1 MHISLTSNAH
11 HSKIRKGRD
20 SVRKDLNL
28 LGYND
33 SLEEALPELAQRF
46 MLGDPERR
54 KKFLDQVKA
63 DAYFLAKMGI
73 MDYSLLVGVHGRTP
87 KLVPGYN
94 IGRGDGKAN
103 GFVEVV
109 EDAVERDREL
119 KDAQRFVYNTKK
131 MAEVLMQDE
140 GMSYEEAWEYLE
152 FNTFSAYVG
161 ENTPIY
167 VEEID
172 DEY

>member
-1 MHISLTSNAH
+1 
-11 HSKIRKGRD
+11 
-20 SVRKDLNL
+20 
-28 LGYND
+28 
-33 SLEEALPELAQRF
+33 

-109 EDAVERDREL
+109 EDAVMRALLFILLTKNWTPMLYSNSSSRL
-119 KDAQRFVYNTKK
+119 KLK
-131 MAEVLMQDE
+131 
-140 GMSYEEAWEYLE
+140 
-152 FNTFSAYVG
+152 
-161 ENTPIY
+161 
-167 VEEID
+167 
-172 DEY
+172 